1 MEYCSSGSLLS
12 VLESPENAFGLP
24 EEEFLVVLRCVGEPL
39 PNPSGCPLPATASDQ
54 PQAWPS
60 GGGKA
65 PEGCGASETSIQTL
79 ETILNPRGSPFRL
92 GTDSDEWTEPEVRLP
107 LTDSLKLQLKNII

>member
-12 VLESPENAFGLP
+12 VLENPENAFGLP

-39 PNPSGCPLPATASDQ
+39 ANPSGHPLPHAAPDQ

-65 PEGCGASETSIQTL
+65 PEGCGASETSIQTQ
-79 ETILNPRGSPFRL
+79 ETILNQEALLSDLGQTTMNGQNLMSDFR
-92 GTDSDEWTEPEVRLP
+92 
-107 LTDSLKLQLKNII
+107 

>member
-12 VLESPENAFGLP
+12 VLENPENAFGLP

-39 PNPSGCPLPATASDQ
+39 ANPSGHPPPNAAPDQ

-65 PEGCGASETSIQTL
+65 PEGCGASETSIQTQ
-79 ETILNPRGSPFRL
+79 ETILNQEALLSDLGQTTMNGQNLMSDFR
-92 GTDSDEWTEPEVRLP
+92 
-107 LTDSLKLQLKNII
+107 

>member
-12 VLESPENAFGLP
+12 VLENPENAFGLP

-39 PNPSGCPLPATASDQ
+39 ANPLGHPLPHAAPDQ

-65 PEGCGASETSIQTL
+65 PEGCGASETSIQTQ
-79 ETILNPRGSPFRL
+79 ETILNQEALLSDLGQTTMNGQNLMSDFR
-92 GTDSDEWTEPEVRLP
+92 
-107 LTDSLKLQLKNII
+107 